1 LHVSRAIAEVKTMA
15 SDSIPPESK
24 HPTVGQSYSVEQRA
38 IQLLKPLLPSDWLW
52 RKQTPDF
59 FVDYHIEVVER
70 GEPTGRVFGL
80 QIKGVSNLKR
90 RKNLIRYR
98 MGRKHLSYY
107 RDNARLP
114 IFVALVDT
122 TKGAAYWL
130 FAQKYLRE
138 QASKANL
145 DNQNSLTLRF
155 EADDSFSN
163 LARFGNVLA
172 EAERYL
178 RELFPGS
185 PAAAIS
191 ERERALNSLDP
202 DIGVK
207 LSFQDGHEV
216 LKVSSGKP
224 LSLGFRTLKPE
235 GPEAFQAL
243 IDHGEI
249 FKAEV
254 EIIPPDS
261 PLFQELMPSGKGLIH
276 FEPDPR
282 EGCVQIAC
290 GSDPVMI
297 AQLNGKWRA
306 GAKSAR
312 FEGRLDRSP
321 LGVEL
326 RIDDL
331 SGTPQTSFDT
341 PFRLGEWEG
350 QSFSRLAW
358 FDHVYAFIGTLA
370 DGREFRIDYLLE
382 GIPLGSFVAT
392 AEQNQSMTRLK
403 NAVDWLE
410 KCRFVANYYGVD
422 AILPKFGEIT
432 YAQQRDVEAL
442 HALAT
447 GNFVED
453 SIAGLPF
460 GFSGSAQM
468 TLPESWQSSTEPT
481 TGTLKLIGPGEIG
494 FFGQVIEIPEVEQL
508 FTDMELI
515 EIKVGESSKSLLFK
529 GKKDSVWRREKTK

>member
-1 LHVSRAIAEVKTMA
+1 MA
-15 SDSIPPESK
+15 RDPIPPEPR
-24 HPTVGQSYSVEQRA
+24 HPTVGESYSVEQRA

-52 RKQTPDF
+52 RKQSPDV
-59 FVDYHIEVVER
+59 FVDYHVEVVED

-80 QIKGVSNLKR
+80 QIKGVSNLRRR
-90 RKNLIRYR
+90 RKLIRYR

-114 IFVALVDT
+114 IFMALVDT
-122 TKGAAYWL
+122 NLGAAYWL

-138 QASKANL
+138 QASQADL

-155 EADDSFSN
+155 EADDSFSD
-163 LARFGNVLA
+163 LERFRNILE
-172 EAERYL
+172 EADRYL

-191 ERERALNSLDP
+191 ARERALNSLDP

-207 LSFQDGHEV
+207 LSFQDGYEV
-216 LKVSSGKP
+216 LKLSSETP
-224 LSLGFRTLKPE
+224 LSLGFRTLKSE

-243 IDHGEI
+243 VDHGET

-261 PLFQELMPSGKGLIH
+261 PLFQELMPGGKGLIH

-290 GSDPVMI
+290 GPDPVMI

-312 FEGRLDRSP
+312 FEGHLHQSP
-321 LGVEL
+321 LSVEM

-331 SGTPQTSFDT
+331 SGAPRTSFDT
-341 PFRLGEWEG
+341 PVRLGEWQG

-358 FDHVYAFIGTLA
+358 FDHVHAFVDTLA
-370 DGREFRIDYLLE
+370 DGRQFRVDYLLE
-382 GIPLGSFVAT
+382 GTPLGGFVAT
-392 AEQNQSMTRLK
+392 ADKNQSTARLK
-403 NAVDWLE
+403 NAVDWLA
-410 KCRFVANYYGVD
+410 KCRFVANHYGVD
-422 AILPKFGEIT
+422 AILPNFGEIT
-432 YAQQRDVEAL
+432 YAQQRDVEVL

-447 GNFVED
+447 GDFVED

-468 TLPESWQSSTEPT
+468 ALPENWQSSTEPI
-481 TGTLKLIGPGEIG
+481 TGTLKLIGAGQIN

-508 FTDMELI
+508 FTDMELVG
-515 EIKVGESSKSLLFK
+515 IKVGESSKTLLFK
-529 GKKDSVWRREKTK
+529 GSKDSVWRREKKK

>member
-1 LHVSRAIAEVKTMA
+1 VA
-15 SDSIPPESK
+15 SDPIPPEPK
-24 HPTVGQSYSVEQRA
+24 HPTVGESYSVEQRA
-38 IQLLKPLLPSDWLW
+38 IQLLKPLLPGDWLW
-52 RKQTPDF
+52 RKQSPDF
-59 FVDYHIEVVER
+59 FVDYHVEVVKH

-138 QASKANL
+138 QASKADL

-155 EADDSFSN
+155 EADDSFSD
-163 LARFGNVLA
+163 LERFGNILA
-172 EAERYL
+172 EAERYM

-185 PAAAIS
+185 PASAIS
-191 ERERALNSLDP
+191 ARERALNSLDP
-202 DIGVK
+202 NIGVK

-216 LKVSSGKP
+216 LKLSSEKP

-243 IDHGEI
+243 VDHGEI

-261 PLFQELMPSGKGLIH
+261 PLFQELMPGGKGLIH

-290 GSDPVMI
+290 GSDPGMI
-297 AQLNGKWRA
+297 AQVNGKWRA

-312 FEGRLDRSP
+312 FEGHLERSP
-321 LGVEL
+321 LSVAL
-326 RIDDL
+326 RINDL
-331 SGTPQTSFDT
+331 SGAPRTSFDT
-341 PFRLGEWEG
+341 PVRLCEWEG

-358 FDHVYAFIGTLA
+358 FDHVHAFVRTLA
-370 DGREFRIDYLLE
+370 DGRQFRVDYLLE
-382 GIPLGSFVAT
+382 GIPLGGFVAT
-392 AEQNQSMTRLK
+392 ADKNQSTARLK
-403 NAVDWLE
+403 NAVDWLA
-410 KCRFVANYYGVD
+410 KCRFVANHYGVD
-422 AILPKFGEIT
+422 AILPNFGEIR
-432 YAQQRDVEAL
+432 YAQQRDVEVL

-468 TLPESWQSSTEPT
+468 LIPENWQSSTEPI
-481 TGTLKLIGPGEIG
+481 TGTLKLIGPGQMD
-494 FFGQVIEIPEVEQL
+494 FFGQVIEISEVEQL
-508 FTDMELI
+508 FTDMELV
-515 EIKVGESSKSLLFK
+515 EIKLGESSKSLLFK
-529 GKKDSVWRREKTK
+529 GRKDSVWRREKTK